1 MFAQD
6 LGAGLPPYVALAAPA
21 GSSPAADN
29 AAGTASG
36 TAFPAAAAAA
46 AGAWESVVLSSLP
59 LCVFNAAAE
68 DAAAAVA
75 EAAVAPG
82 EAGGVTRTPTVS
94 F

>member
-1 MFAQD
+1 
-6 LGAGLPPYVALAAPA
+6 
-21 GSSPAADN
+21 
-29 AAGTASG
+29 
-36 TAFPAAAAAA
+36 
-46 AGAWESVVLSSLP
+46 VLSSLP
-59 LCVFNAAAE
+59 LCVLNAAAE